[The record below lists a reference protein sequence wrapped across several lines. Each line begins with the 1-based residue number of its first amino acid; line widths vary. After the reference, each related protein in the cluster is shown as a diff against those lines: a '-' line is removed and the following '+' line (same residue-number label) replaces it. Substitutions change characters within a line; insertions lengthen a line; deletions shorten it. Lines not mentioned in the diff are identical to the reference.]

1 MSTAWGKEGAWS
13 RRSRSRAAAPVPLWG
28 CAPRGCQ
35 PVPPVGFRRS
45 CVIAAVRHAP
55 PRYLLL
61 LCLVSH
67 RCKWFSG
74 KCHRNR
80 SRARL
85 DTTVG
90 FLPGFG
96 HRLLASHNQMSSEIP
111 PAWPCARSQDGNFH
125 FSETAWARYLPVSGW
140 QPLSLKN
147 PVFSRCES
155 WAVSVKEAAWAVV
168 LSPARRL
175 CHCCAQRCQKGDF

>member
-1 MSTAWGKEGAWS
+1 MCQLLGVRKELGLGGAEAEQQHQCLCGAVRRGAAS
-13 RRSRSRAAAPVPLWG
+13 RGGR
-28 CAPRGCQ
+28 

-85 DTTVG
+85 GTTVG

-111 PAWPCARSQDGNFH
+111 PAWPCARSQD
-125 FSETAWARYLPVSGW
+125 E
-140 QPLSLKN
+140 
-147 PVFSRCES
+147 
-155 WAVSVKEAAWAVV
+155 
-168 LSPARRL
+168 ARRKFSF
-175 CHCCAQRCQKGDF
+175 Q